1 MTLATE
7 VKKLAESKP
16 FYAVAGVGDFAAE
29 KLRELPEQLQRLQ
42 GRREEIREA
51 AKDLPEKAREFAGKA
66 EVYAKDFSGKAEGY
80 AKDFPDKARGY
91 ADHFTGRAVELYE
104 EFASR
109 GRKVVSKSSGE
120 AALELEEISEK
131 AEPAIATQATRKNNR
146 TPKNTST
153 RKA

>member
-16 FYAVAGVGDFAAE
+16 FYAVAGAGDFAVE
-29 KLRELPEQLQRLQ
+29 KLRELPEQIQKLQ

-80 AKDFPDKARGY
+80 AKDFPEKARSY
-91 ADHFTGRAVELYE
+91 ADQFTGKAIELYE
-104 EFASR
+104 EFANR
-109 GRKVVSKSSGE
+109 GRKVVSKASGE
-120 AALELEEISEK
+120 AALELEEVSEA
-131 AEPAIATQATRKNNR
+131 AEPAVAIQATRKNTR
-146 TPKNTST
+146 TPK
-153 RKA
+153 A